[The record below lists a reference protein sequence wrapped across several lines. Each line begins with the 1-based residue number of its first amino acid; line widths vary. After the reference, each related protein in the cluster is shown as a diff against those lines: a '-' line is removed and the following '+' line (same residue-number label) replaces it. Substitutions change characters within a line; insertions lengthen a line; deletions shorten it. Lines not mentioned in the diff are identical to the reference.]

1 MEVVNASQMQEIDA
15 ATISRG
21 VPGLLLME
29 QAGTLAARAMTEAFG
44 FKCGPKSGSM
54 AGKRV
59 IILCGKGNN
68 GGDGFVV
75 GRHLLGNGANVTC
88 LLAGDKASV
97 NGDAGTNLAAYV
109 GLGGSLETADQ
120 ITPERLRDHLNQ
132 ADLVVDALFGTGLN
146 QPLRAPALDWVTALH
161 QVAVPV
167 VSIDIPSGIDA
178 NSGAVLGT
186 AVRADLT
193 VTFARPKLG
202 HFITPGAEL
211 TGTLMVADIGI
222 PSQVVAEEDIRTH
235 LITPQ
240 SAVKWLPKR
249 GHAAHKGTFGHTLII
264 GGSPGMTGAPTLAA
278 MGAHGV
284 GSGLVSVAIP
294 AGLNDIIEHKLTEPM
309 SLPMPETVDRTFS
322 ETAVKP
328 LLNAATER
336 SVVVLGPGI
345 STHPETQTM
354 VRNFTTTYD
363 GPLVIDAD
371 GLNAWA
377 NHMDQFPRRIAPTII
392 TPHPGEMA
400 KLTGLSTSAV
410 QHDRITVACKLAHEQ
425 DVIVVLK
432 GANTVI
438 ANPDGQVWLNPTGGP
453 ALASGGSGDVLAG
466 IIAGLLAQSRSAI
479 EAATLGTF
487 LHGLAADLWS
497 GRHGPAG
504 LKASTLA
511 EWVADAM
518 VALKEGRA
526 SIPMKT
532 ITPLA

>member
-15 ATISRG
+15 ATINRG

-29 QAGTLAARAMTEAFG
+29 QAGTLTARAIAEHFG

-54 AGKRV
+54 SGKRV
-59 IILCGKGNN
+59 TILCGKGNN

-75 GRHLLGNGANVTC
+75 ARLLLGDGANVTC
-88 LLAGDKASV
+88 LLAGDVASV
-97 NGDAGTNLAAYV
+97 KGDAATNLTAYV
-109 GLGGSLETADQ
+109 GLGGALETAEQ
-120 ITPERLRDHLNQ
+120 LSTEQLHSHLDQ

-146 QPLRAPALDWVTALH
+146 QPLRTPALDWVTALH
-161 QVAVPV
+161 QAAVPV
-167 VSIDIPSGIDA
+167 VAIDIPSGIDA

-211 TGTLMVADIGI
+211 TGALVVADIGI
-222 PSQVVAEEDIRTH
+222 PSQIVAEEDIRTH

-240 SAVKWLPKR
+240 IAASWLPQR

-278 MGAHGV
+278 LGAHGV

-294 AGLNDIIEHKLTEPM
+294 AGLNDILEHKLTEPM
-309 SLPMPETVDRTFS
+309 SLPMPDTVDRTFAES
-322 ETAVKP
+322 AVKP
-328 LLNAATER
+328 LLGAAEQR
-336 SVVVLGPGI
+336 SVTVLGPGI

-354 VRNFTTTYD
+354 VRDFTAAHD

-377 NHMDQFPRRIAPTII
+377 EHMDQFPNRPAPTIL

-400 KLTGLSTSAV
+400 RLAGISTTAV
-410 QHDRITVACKLAHEQ
+410 QHDRITAACQLAHKKNL
-425 DVIVVLK
+425 IVVLK

-438 ANPDGQVWLNPTGGP
+438 ANPQGQVWLNPTGGP

-466 IIAGLLAQSRSAI
+466 IIAGLLAQGRPAI

-497 GRHGPAG
+497 DQHGPAG

-511 EWVADAM
+511 GWVADAM
-518 VALKEGRA
+518 VALKNGTA
-526 SIPMKT
+526 AISVKT
-532 ITPLA
+532 ISPLA